1 MRSVRSP
8 WQFLFLPVLMAM
20 FALSVLGQRE
30 SDQPRMSP
38 NAAVAQTIGVTEV
51 TISYGRPAVKGRKIW
66 GGLVPYGK
74 VWRTGAN
81 EATIISFS
89 NDVLV
94 EGQKLLAGTYS
105 LFTIPTEEEWVI
117 IFNQTANQWGAFS
130 YEAGQDAL
138 RVSVK
143 PQSADHEEWMSFRFH
158 DLSSD
163 SATVV
168 LRWEKLAVTF
178 KIQGAQ

>member
-51 TISYGRPAVKGRKIW
+51 TIRYGRPAVKGRKIW

-89 NDVLV
+89 NDH
-94 EGQKLLAGTYS
+94 QK
-105 LFTIPTEEEWVI
+105 
-117 IFNQTANQWGAFS
+117 
-130 YEAGQDAL
+130 
-138 RVSVK
+138 
-143 PQSADHEEWMSFRFH
+143 M
-158 DLSSD
+158 
-163 SATVV
+163 
-168 LRWEKLAVTF
+168 
-178 KIQGAQ
+178 